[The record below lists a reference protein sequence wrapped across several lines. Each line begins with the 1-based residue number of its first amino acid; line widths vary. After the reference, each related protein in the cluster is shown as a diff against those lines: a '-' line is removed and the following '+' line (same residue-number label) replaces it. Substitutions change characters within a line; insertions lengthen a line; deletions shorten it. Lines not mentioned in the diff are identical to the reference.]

1 MNIYSNKI
9 SYKKLSR
16 LRTYVNLFASVSI
29 NFLCFFIIPNNLVAQ
44 TAIKPCQKEPD
55 FIKTLG
61 FDPLWTALSTSEKK
75 YTGIALIEFEKLE
88 GQKSPS
94 PTNPKKSLYQAPSW
108 KSFGYLSSIAF
119 DINGNAYTIP
129 TPLISMLYNPIDKLN
144 TIYRLDQ
151 YTGVLSEWL
160 NLPVNSK
167 ASSQNPFGLL
177 GITYDCTANILI
189 ASTVAGSDRYQEK
202 GIIFLIN
209 PNTQKIIDSFSKKDA
224 IGLNVAFD
232 ENKQKRLYIGS
243 ARNGNIISIPI
254 NAQGQLV
261 KSKLRKELSLEGFG
275 PRGDDKARKIK
286 MVDGALIISGVAF
299 NYNLQASSEKPE
311 TQYTFKW
318 NTASKNW
325 DLIDFK

>member
-1 MNIYSNKI
+1 MNTHFNKNKYVKA
-9 SYKKLSR
+9 SSFR
-16 LRTYVNLFASVSI
+16 SYVNLFTSI
-29 NFLCFFIIPNNLVAQ
+29 NIIFLCFFIIPNNLVAQ
-44 TAIKPCQKEPD
+44 SAIKPCQKEPD
-55 FIKTLG
+55 FIKSLG

-75 YTGIALIEFEKLE
+75 LTGIALIEFEQME

-94 PTNPKKSLYQAPSW
+94 PTNPKKTVYQAPSW

-129 TPLISMLYNPIDKLN
+129 TPLISMLYNPIEKLN

-151 YTGVLSEWL
+151 YTGVLNEWL
-160 NLPVNSK
+160 NLPITSK
-167 ASSQNPFGLL
+167 TTTRNPFGLL

-202 GIIFLIN
+202 GMIFLIN
-209 PNTQKIIDSFSKKDA
+209 PNTQKIIDTLMHKDA

-261 KSKLRKELSLEGFG
+261 KSKLRKELSLQGFG

-286 MVDGALIISGVAF
+286 MVEGALIISGVAF

-311 TQYTFKW
+311 TVYTFKW
-318 NTASKNW
+318 NTSAKNW
-325 DLIDFK
+325 DLIDYK

>member
-1 MNIYSNKI
+1 MNTHNNKYKYEKMSN
-9 SYKKLSR
+9 LQ
-16 LRTYVNLFASVSI
+16 TYVKLFISVCI
-29 NFLCFFIIPNNLVAQ
+29 NFLCFLIIPHNLVAQ
-44 TAIKPCQKEPD
+44 SAIKPCQKEPD

-75 YTGIALIEFEKLE
+75 LTGIALIEFEQME

-94 PTNPKKSLYQAPSW
+94 PTNPKKSVYQAPSW

-119 DINGNAYTIP
+119 DINGNVYTIP
-129 TPLISMLYNPIDKLN
+129 TPLISMLYNPIEKLN

-151 YTGVLSEWL
+151 YTGILNEWL
-160 NLPVNSK
+160 NLPINSK
-167 ASSQNPFGLL
+167 ANTRNPFGLL
-177 GITYDCTANILI
+177 GITYDCTANVLI
-189 ASTVAGSDRYQEK
+189 ASTVAGSDRYLEK

-209 PNTQKIIDSFSKKDA
+209 PNTKKIIDSFTHKDA
-224 IGLNVAFD
+224 IGLAVAFD
-232 ENKQKRLYIGS
+232 ETKQKRLYIGS

-254 NAQGQLV
+254 NALGQLV
-261 KSKLRKELSLEGFG
+261 KSKLRKELSLQGFG

-311 TQYTFKW
+311 TVYTFKW